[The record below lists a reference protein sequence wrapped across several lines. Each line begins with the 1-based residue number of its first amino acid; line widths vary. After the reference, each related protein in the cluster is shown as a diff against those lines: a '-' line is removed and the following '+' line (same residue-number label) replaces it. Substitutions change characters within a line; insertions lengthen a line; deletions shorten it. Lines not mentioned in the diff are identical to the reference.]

1 MTKATLLQEAEA
13 LKERLVPVQQRLDA
27 AAQAAQKNVLDE
39 VAAEI
44 GLAEAKPSHVAPLV
58 DARVTAR
65 TPLLTPAL
73 LTDVLP
79 VSEQSAATTAGS
91 RAAIANIISHSD
103 DRLVVIVGPCSIH
116 DADSALE
123 YAEEVK
129 KWRKQ
134 YGGELEVVMRAYMEK
149 PRSELGWKGLT
160 YDPLLNDTSDL
171 NLGLTLTR
179 LLTCRITDMG
189 VPIAMERL
197 NALTPQ
203 YVNALVAYDAIGA
216 RNATDQKAR
225 EYASITSSPVGIK
238 NPPDGSIDTTIQAII
253 ATRAPHVFM
262 GMSMNGAPCS
272 MTSAG
277 NETAHVVLRGS
288 NSGPN
293 YSVEHVAATKEKLA
307 AKGLAESIII
317 DASHGNSG
325 KKADNQKVVIADVA
339 KQVAGGELA
348 ICGVMIE
355 GNLVHGAQKLCEP
368 ADLEYGKSITDE
380 CVGLEDAAVMLAELA
395 GAVKTRRNSLQ

>member
-1 MTKATLLQEAEA
+1 MAKVTVLQEAEA
-13 LKERLVPVQQRLDA
+13 LKERLIPVQQRLEG
-27 AAQAAQKNVLDE
+27 AAQTAQKEVLDA

-44 GLAEAKPSHVAPLV
+44 GLPEAEASHVAPLV
-58 DARVTAR
+58 DTRVVAR

-73 LTDVLP
+73 LADVLP
-79 VSEQSAATTAGS
+79 VSEQSATTTLGA
-91 RAAIANIISHSD
+91 RTAIANIINHSD

-123 YAEEVK
+123 YAAEVK
-129 KWRKQ
+129 KWREQ
-134 YGGELEVVMRAYMEK
+134 YGTELEVVMRAYMEK

-171 NLGLTLTR
+171 NLGVTLTR
-179 LLTCRITDMG
+179 LLTCRITAMG

-277 NETAHVVLRGS
+277 NETAHVILRGS
-288 NSGPN
+288 TSGPN
-293 YSVEHVAATKEKLA
+293 YSVEHVTATKEKLA
-307 AKGLAESIII
+307 AKGFAESIII

-325 KKADNQKVVIADVA
+325 KKADNQKIVVADIAA
-339 KQVAGGELA
+339 QVAGGEQA

-355 GNLVHGAQKLCEP
+355 GNLVHGTQKLCEP
-368 ADLEYGKSITDE
+368 AGLEYGKSITDE
-380 CVGLEDAAVMLAELA
+380 CVGLDDAEAMLKQLAE
-395 GAVKTRRNSLQ
+395 AVKARRKS